1 VEEEDL
7 QSPRRQWSDR
17 ELLTVEAM
25 VKVLREMEPL
35 DVVMMVIVEAVLV
48 VMVLVGVEV
57 VSLLEVVG
65 LLEMTV
71 MTLQLQRVKK

>member
-25 VKVLREMEPL
+25 VKVPREMEPL